1 MNTIQ
6 LSKNISLKVITL
18 DDAYMLKE
26 LMHRIYPP
34 PYKHLWEDNG
44 YWYVEETFSKTALKK
59 ELTELNASYY
69 FVVCETVIVGVL
81 RIIYDFSLS
90 DKPALKATKLHRIY
104 LDTKIQGKGIGK
116 FLMNW
121 AAQQALENDSQLIW
135 LEAMDKQEQ
144 VLQFYKNL
152 GYKISNDFRLDFE
165 LMHKHLRGMHT
176 MYLTL

>member
-104 LDTKIQGKGIGK
+104 LDTKIQG
-116 FLMNW
+116 
-121 AAQQALENDSQLIW
+121 
-135 LEAMDKQEQ
+135 
-144 VLQFYKNL
+144 LQFYKNL